1 MQNEIGLLDIIFLW
15 NLMLNM
21 QQPSNDDLLRM
32 EKTIESHLHKIIE
45 QNEKIMR
52 HLGIEET

>member
-1 MQNEIGLLDIIFLW
+1 
-15 NLMLNM
+15 MLNM

-45 QNEKIMR
+45 QNEKIMK
-52 HLGIEET
+52 HLEIEET